1 MRLSLLRWPVTVLVL
16 LSSVA
21 MARQRES
28 AVRNIYVPDD
38 PTATAHP
45 VYVAG
50 GVGTLLRFEQP
61 CDPTRTKM
69 LGWEG
74 RFEPLL
80 VSNKS
85 VVLMPLQDITPE
97 DRFLLLVTLKNG
109 LELPFVVTAGE
120 GQSDQQVNVFLSP
133 QSVDAMRAALADARA
148 REWTLSKENQRHR
161 EEETSID
168 HALAALMVKGAI
180 EQTRFRRSRA
190 WLLKG
195 EDADITV
202 RSYSS
207 TDKVAVVFEVTNHHG
222 TQPWRLM
229 EAHVSVAS
237 TGEARPF
244 ALRTGQDEIVPGTSG
259 AIAIVA
265 DESAFKSENRSGAE
279 KLVIDLLRSDGLQ
292 QAQVVL
298 EWKAQR
304 E

>member
-1 MRLSLLRWPVTVLVL
+1 MRLPLLRWSVPVLVL
-16 LSSVA
+16 LSAVA
-21 MARQRES
+21 MAREREP

-38 PTATAHP
+38 PTATAHR

-69 LGWEG
+69 MGWEG

-80 VSNKS
+80 VSDKS
-85 VVLMPLQDITPE
+85 VVLMPLQDLTPE

-109 LELPFVVTAGE
+109 LELPFVVTAE
-120 GQSDQQVNVFLSP
+120 EERSDQQVNVYLSA
-133 QSVDAMRAALADARA
+133 QSVDAMRAALADARV
-148 REWTLSKENQRHR
+148 RERTLSDENQRHKA
-161 EEETSID
+161 EETSID
-168 HALAALMVKGAI
+168 HALAALLVKGAVQ
-180 EQTRFRRSRA
+180 QTRFRRSRA

-195 EDADITV
+195 DDADITV
-202 RSYSS
+202 RSYSNV
-207 TDKVAVVFEVTNHHG
+207 DKAAVVFEVTNHHG

-229 EAHVSVAS
+229 EARVSVAS

-244 ALRTGQDEIVPGTSG
+244 ALRMSEEEISPGTSG

-265 DESAFKSENRSGAE
+265 DESAFKAKSGSGTE
-279 KLVIDLLRSDGLQ
+279 KLVIDIFRSDGLQ
-292 QAQVVL
+292 HAQAVL
-298 EWKAQR
+298 EWKVQR